1 MTEQPTG
8 IFYDGKT
15 SVPQN
20 VVVSLDG
27 PNGILH
33 FQTQSDQ
40 YQWEIKSVTLN
51 RNKNGVTL
59 VHGKELRQQLELSDS
74 DLIAQ
79 IQYSKSHIQNSW
91 YERLISYGVQVHVL
105 VALAIMALIVAS
117 YLYVVPWIGEKS
129 VALIPEDYDNK
140 LGDAFFDQNM
150 MFTTV
155 DTARSKALNQF
166 AQELKLNNTKK
177 LHFTV
182 VESETVN
189 AFALPNGN
197 IVIYTGILK
206 EMKSYDELVALL
218 GHEVSHVNERHAMKM
233 MCRNLS
239 GYLLISTILGDVNG
253 VMATIGDN
261 INSLQSLS
269 FSREF
274 EQQAD
279 LEGFKIVV
287 ANKVNPQGV
296 SNLFKRLKQ
305 SDVMVPEFLSSH
317 PMTQERIRYIDKMI
331 KSESFQ
337 IVENPKLKSL
347 FKVIK

>member
-1 MTEQPTG
+1 MAEQLTA
-8 IFYDGKT
+8 IFYDGKS
-15 SVPQN
+15 SVPRTVHLYFDKQK
-20 VVVSLDG
+20 
-27 PNGILH
+27 GILS
-33 FQTQSDQ
+33 FQTENQEQ
-40 YQWEIKSVTLN
+40 LWEIKSVTLTS
-51 RNKNGVTL
+51 NKNSLTL
-59 VHGKELRQQLELSDS
+59 QHGKALFQQLVIDDPEL
-74 DLIAQ
+74 IVA
-79 IQYSKSHIQNSW
+79 IETSKRAATTNLYQ
-91 YERLISYGVQVHVL
+91 RLINYGFPLHAL
-105 VALAIMALIVAS
+105 VALLILGLIVLS

-129 VALIPEDYDNK
+129 VALIPEEYDNK

-150 MFTTV
+150 MFSSV

-182 VESETVN
+182 VTSETVN

-197 IVIYTGILK
+197 IVVYTGILK

-269 FSREF
+269 FSRAF

-279 LEGFKIVV
+279 REGFKIVV
-287 ANKVNPQGV
+287 ANKVNPRGV
-296 SNLFKRLKQ
+296 SNLFKRLED
-305 SDVMVPEFLSSH
+305 SDFAVPEFLSSH
-317 PMTQERIRYIDKMI
+317 PMTKERIRYIDKMI
-331 KSESFQ
+331 KTESYQ
-337 IVENPKLKSL
+337 ILENPKLKSL

>member
-1 MTEQPTG
+1 MAEKSTG
-8 IFYDGKT
+8 VFYDGKS
-15 SVPQN
+15 SVPQT
-20 VVVSLDG
+20 VALSFDG
-27 PNGILH
+27 QKGILY
-33 FQTQSDQ
+33 FQTDSQQ
-40 YQWEIKSVTLN
+40 YQWEIKSVRLN
-51 RNKNGVTL
+51 QNKKGL
-59 VHGKELRQQLELSDS
+59 ALQYEKEIFQQLQVDDPS
-74 DLIAQ
+74 LIAQ
-79 IQYSKSHIQNSW
+79 IQLRKSSIENSW
-91 YERLISYGVQVHVL
+91 YQRLLSYGIQAHVF
-105 VALAIMALIVAS
+105 VALLIMGLIGLS
-117 YLYVVPWIGEKS
+117 YFYVVPWLGEKS

-150 MFTTV
+150 IFTAI
-155 DTARSKALNQF
+155 DTARTKALNQF
-166 AQELKLNNTKK
+166 AQELKLNNTKT

-189 AFALPNGN
+189 AYALPDGN
-197 IVIYTGILK
+197 IVVYTGILK
-206 EMKSYDELVALL
+206 QMKSYDELVALM

-274 EQQAD
+274 EQEAD
-279 LEGFKIVV
+279 YEGLKIVM
-287 ANKVNPQGV
+287 ANKVNPKGV
-296 SNLFKRLKQ
+296 SNLFRRLEQ

-331 KSESFQ
+331 QSESYQ
-337 IVENPKLKSL
+337 IQENPKLKFL
-347 FKVIK
+347 FKAIK